1 MMLALAVL
9 TSVVAA
15 GPVTPSTGAALLAH
29 QPSIR
34 HAVARLAFPSE
45 GGLLTPPLRRSVRPT
60 IVRYSLGRRLS
71 AICLGMMAGMAV
83 AAWTARAVSD
93 MNDDD
98 DDLQTFYTVVGLGAA
113 GGGILGGVFRW

>member
-9 TSVVAA
+9 TSVIAT
-15 GPVTPSTGAALLAH
+15 GPVTPSAGAALLAN

-34 HAVARLAFPSE
+34 EAVARLAFPSE
-45 GGLLTPPLRRSVRPT
+45 GGLLTPPLRRSVRPA
-60 IVRYSLGRRLS
+60 IARYSLGRRLS

-83 AAWTARAVSD
+83 AGWTARAVSD

-113 GGGILGGVFRW
+113 GGGILGGVFSW